1 MEIKNKDSIGFGPG
15 NKYLY
20 TFRVD
25 ESDSS
30 EVGEEP
36 VAKKRRIPLANRNYP
51 SLKDDRQRVQQLMQE
66 NIVLKVSM
74 KRIWVKEFVIIIC
87 FYLFGF
93 PRSGW
98 RRRDV
103 SKRRRSVSKK
113 KL

>member
-36 VAKKRRIPLANRNYP
+36 VAKKRRIPLANLNCP

-74 KRIWVKEFVIIIC
+74 KRI
-87 FYLFGF
+87 
-93 PRSGW
+93 
-98 RRRDV
+98 
-103 SKRRRSVSKK
+103 
-113 KL
+113 